1 MIEKTQNYI
10 NGAWVD
16 AQSSEIIEVMNPSD
30 DSVMGVVA
38 ASTAED
44 VDLAVAAAKDC
55 FQSFQFSTKEERI
68 TILENIIN
76 EYEARAEELA
86 STISSEMGAPLWLSQ
101 VAQVASGLT
110 HFKDTLRVLKEFD
123 FEFEKDGYLVRK
135 EPIGVIGMITPWNWP
150 MNQMST
156 KVASAIAAGCT
167 MVLKPSEITPFCAII
182 LAEIIDASGAPKGM
196 FNLVNGMG
204 PVVGAALSAHKDT
217 DMMHFTGS
225 TRAGVAVAQASA
237 ATVKRVTQELGGK
250 SANIILD
257 DADIEKAVAAGVSSC
272 FLNTGQSC
280 NAPTRMLVSSKN
292 YDKAVEIASA
302 TANAMKVGDP
312 FDADTKMGPISN
324 KAQFEKVQRLI
335 QVGIDEGATVAA
347 GGLGLPEG
355 CSDGYFVKPTIFA
368 DVTNDMTIAQEE
380 IFGPVLCLIKYE
392 SEDEAI
398 QIANDTPYGLAGY
411 VQGEHGHALEVASK
425 IRAGQ
430 ITINKGARVRSAP
443 FGGYKTSGNGR
454 EHGTHGLEECLETK
468 AVIGALVE

>member
-110 HFKDTLRVLKEFD
+110 HFKDTLKVLKEFD

-355 CSDGYFVKPTIFA
+355 CTDGYFVKPTIFA

-454 EHGTHGLEECLETK
+454 EHGSHGLEECLETK

>member
-355 CSDGYFVKPTIFA
+355 CTDGYFVKPTIFA

-454 EHGTHGLEECLETK
+454 EHGAHGLEECLETK

>member
-30 DSVMGVVA
+30 NSVMGVVA

-44 VDLAVAAAKDC
+44 VNLAVAAAKDC

-454 EHGTHGLEECLETK
+454 EHGSHGLEECLETK

>member
-355 CSDGYFVKPTIFA
+355 CTDGYFVKPTIFA

-454 EHGTHGLEECLETK
+454 EHGSHGLEECLETK

>member
-1 MIEKTQNYI
+1 MIKKTQNYI

-355 CSDGYFVKPTIFA
+355 CTDGYFVKPTIFA

-454 EHGTHGLEECLETK
+454 EHGSHGLEECLETK

>member
-16 AQSSEIIEVMNPSD
+16 TQSSEIIEVMNPSD

-76 EYEARAEELA
+76 EYEARADELA

-355 CSDGYFVKPTIFA
+355 CTDGYFVKPTIFA

-454 EHGTHGLEECLETK
+454 EHGSHGLEECLETK

>member
-10 NGAWVD
+10 RGAWVD

-135 EPIGVIGMITPWNWP
+135 EPIGIIGMITPWNWP

-355 CSDGYFVKPTIFA
+355 CTDGYFVKPTIFA

>member
-38 ASTAED
+38 ASTADD

-68 TILENIIN
+68 IILENIIN
-76 EYEARAEELA
+76 EYETRAEELA

-355 CSDGYFVKPTIFA
+355 CTDGYFVKPTIFA

-454 EHGTHGLEECLETK
+454 EHGSHGLEECLETK

>member
-68 TILENIIN
+68 AILENIIN

-86 STISSEMGAPLWLSQ
+86 PTISSEMGAPLWLSQ

-355 CSDGYFVKPTIFA
+355 CTDGYFVKPTIFA

-454 EHGTHGLEECLETK
+454 EHGSHGLEECLETK

>member
-355 CSDGYFVKPTIFA
+355 CTDGYFVKPTIFA

-392 SEDEAI
+392 NEDEAI

-454 EHGTHGLEECLETK
+454 EHGAHGLEECLETK

>member
-10 NGAWVD
+10 NGAWID

-38 ASTAED
+38 ASTADD
-44 VDLAVAAAKDC
+44 VDLAVTAAKDC
-55 FQSFQFSTKEERI
+55 FKFFQFSTKEERI

-76 EYEARAEELA
+76 EYEARADELA

-335 QVGIDEGATVAA
+335 QVGIDEGATVAV

-355 CSDGYFVKPTIFA
+355 CKDGYFVKPTIFA

-392 SEDEAI
+392 NEDEAI

-411 VQGEHGHALEVASK
+411 VQGEHDHALEVASK

>member
-38 ASTAED
+38 ASTADD

-76 EYEARAEELA
+76 EYEARADELA

-355 CSDGYFVKPTIFA
+355 CTDGYFVKPTIFA

>member
-1 MIEKTQNYI
+1 
-10 NGAWVD
+10 
-16 AQSSEIIEVMNPSD
+16 
-30 DSVMGVVA
+30 
-38 ASTAED
+38 
-44 VDLAVAAAKDC
+44 
-55 FQSFQFSTKEERI
+55 
-68 TILENIIN
+68 
-76 EYEARAEELA
+76 
-86 STISSEMGAPLWLSQ
+86 
-101 VAQVASGLT
+101 
-110 HFKDTLRVLKEFD
+110 
-123 FEFEKDGYLVRK
+123 
-135 EPIGVIGMITPWNWP
+135 

-355 CSDGYFVKPTIFA
+355 CTDGYFVKPTIFA

-454 EHGTHGLEECLETK
+454 EHGSHGLEECLETK

>member
-312 FDADTKMGPISN
+312 FDDDTKMGPISN

-355 CSDGYFVKPTIFA
+355 CTDGYFVKPTIFA

-454 EHGTHGLEECLETK
+454 EHGAHGLEECLETK

>member
-16 AQSSEIIEVMNPSD
+16 TQSSEIIEVMNPSD
-30 DSVMGVVA
+30 DSVMGFVA

-68 TILENIIN
+68 TILENIIT

-110 HFKDTLRVLKEFD
+110 HFKDTLRVLKEYD

-182 LAEIIDASGAPKGM
+182 LAEIIDAAGAPKGM

-292 YDKAVEIASA
+292 YDKAVEIAVA

-312 FDADTKMGPISN
+312 FDAETKMGPISN

-355 CSDGYFVKPTIFA
+355 CKDGYFVKPTIFSN
-368 DVTNDMTIAQEE
+368 VTNDMTIAEEE

-411 VQGEHGHALEVASK
+411 VQGEHGHAVEVASK

-454 EHGTHGLEECLETK
+454 EHGSHGLEECLETK

>member
-1 MIEKTQNYI
+1 MLDKKNFYI

-68 TILENIIN
+68 AILENIIN

-355 CSDGYFVKPTIFA
+355 CTDGYFVKPTIFA

-392 SEDEAI
+392 NEDEAI

-454 EHGTHGLEECLETK
+454 EHGSHGLEECLETK

>member
-76 EYEARAEELA
+76 EYEARSEELA

-355 CSDGYFVKPTIFA
+355 CTDGYFVKPTIFA

>member
-312 FDADTKMGPISN
+312 FDDDTKMGPISN

>member
-38 ASTAED
+38 ASTADD

-110 HFKDTLRVLKEFD
+110 HFKDSLRVLKEFD

-355 CSDGYFVKPTIFA
+355 CTDGYFVKPTIFA

-454 EHGTHGLEECLETK
+454 EHGSHGLEECLETK

>member
-38 ASTAED
+38 ASTADD

-355 CSDGYFVKPTIFA
+355 CTDGYFVKPTIFA

>member
-335 QVGIDEGATVAA
+335 QAGIDEGATVAA

-355 CSDGYFVKPTIFA
+355 CTDGYFVKPTIFA

-454 EHGTHGLEECLETK
+454 EHGSHGLEECLETK

>member
-302 TANAMKVGDP
+302 IANAMKVGDP

-355 CSDGYFVKPTIFA
+355 CTDGYFVKPTIFA

-454 EHGTHGLEECLETK
+454 EHGAHGLEECLETK